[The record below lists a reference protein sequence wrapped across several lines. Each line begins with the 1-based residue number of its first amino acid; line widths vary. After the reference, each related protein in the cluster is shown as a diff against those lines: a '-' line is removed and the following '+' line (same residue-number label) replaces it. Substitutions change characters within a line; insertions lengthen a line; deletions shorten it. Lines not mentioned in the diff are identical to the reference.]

1 MGVAIPVVSP
11 NDAESAPSRTA
22 LDATLTTRSTGTSP
36 SYGQPHAVET
46 ITWTVASRRCAM
58 SMIAAISSSDSPVV
72 LFTFFR
78 LWVSEAETTTSSSLT
93 PVSSAR
99 TAPRRFGTRAE

>member
-1 MGVAIPVVSP
+1 
-11 NDAESAPSRTA
+11 
-22 LDATLTTRSTGTSP
+22 
-36 SYGQPHAVET
+36 
-46 ITWTVASRRCAM
+46 M
-58 SMIAAISSSDSPVV
+58 SMIAAISSSDSSVV